1 MTTTTE
7 MMQILA
13 GVGVLGL
20 GFAGI
25 AVVCRDPRGAD
36 EHTVADYQPA
46 YRPMLHPSR
55 RDWPLVDRHGAGRR
69 RLRARAMADLILP
82 PVPADATVPLPL
94 YAEAVVAGVVRAR
107 YGTTDPAAVARRMLA
122 ELGEQAR
129 ADLAVA
135 R

>member
-1 MTTTTE
+1 MINPSDVATG
-7 MMQILA
+7 L
-13 GVGVLGL
+13 LGL
-20 GFAGI
+20 GVIAG
-25 AVVCRDPRGAD
+25 AVGLVAIGGRDPQDD
-36 EHTVADYQPA
+36 EHTVADYRPA
-46 YRPMLHPSR
+46 YRPALHPSR
-55 RDWPLVDRHGAGRR
+55 RDWPLDHGAGRR